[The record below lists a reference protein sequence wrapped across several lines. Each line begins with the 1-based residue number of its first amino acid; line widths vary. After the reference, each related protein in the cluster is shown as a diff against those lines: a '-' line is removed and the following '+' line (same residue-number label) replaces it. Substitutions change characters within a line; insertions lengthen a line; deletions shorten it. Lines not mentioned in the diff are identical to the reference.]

1 MPDSWTRERKVVDL
15 AMRLDFFVV
24 GVVVGAVV
32 VVIVMIGRLD
42 ETAALERA
50 RREGRAMF
58 CPAVL

>member
-1 MPDSWTRERKVVDL
+1 MPESWTRERNVVDL

-32 VVIVMIGRLD
+32 VVMIGRLD

-50 RREGRAMF
+50 RREGRAMS
-58 CPAVL
+58 CPAVP